1 MRVLV
6 IGAGVGGLTAA
17 ALLLKK
23 GCQVTVLEAGT
34 YPGGCAGTFFHKG
47 FRFDAGATLAG
58 GFDRSGPHT
67 RLAEMLGLEWPV
79 QPIRDAAWVTHL
91 PDESVH
97 QWVDPARWRE
107 EYLTKFPF
115 SARFWQKQEKLAR
128 IAWDI
133 STRDLPW
140 PPASLSEAF
149 RLPLALRPETLA
161 AAPYLFRKIRHLLPR
176 ESTPEFK
183 AFVDGNLLISA
194 QAVSEHADALY
205 GASVLDLPRRGVMH
219 VQGGMGAIA
228 ETLVRW
234 IKTNGGEVKYRQRV
248 TRLETV
254 NGSVRAALTAREMR
268 FEADIFLAN
277 LTPWAL
283 ETLLG
288 KAAPG
293 RLQRETR
300 TRPWMWGAFVLHAG
314 VRAEKIPQSITHHQ
328 VILDVNR
335 PLGEGN
341 SVFISLSPLDDPSRA
356 PDGMRAAIL
365 STHTRIADWQ
375 GLDETAY
382 EQRKA
387 DYTERLLTA
396 AERALP
402 GFRAAA
408 ELVLPGTPQVYEFY
422 TRRPFGMVGGFPQ
435 TSLFAVRGPRTGLR
449 NLWLVGDSIFPGQS
463 TAGVTLGALRV
474 ARLVVPGQLFESSYS
489 RFELSNI
496 ESPISNTEH

>member
-1 MRVLV
+1 MKTRSVLV

-17 ALLLKK
+17 ALLLKR
-23 GCQVTVLEAGT
+23 GWQVTVLEAGT

-47 FRFDAGATLAG
+47 YRFDAGATLAG
-58 GFDRSGPHT
+58 GFDPRGPHT
-67 RLAEMLGLEWPV
+67 RVAEILGLEWPV

-91 PDESVH
+91 PDKSVH
-97 QWVDPARWRE
+97 QWVEPARWRE
-107 EYLTKFPF
+107 EYLTKFPY
-115 SARFWQKQEKLAR
+115 SARFWRKQEQLAK

-133 STRDLPW
+133 STRDFPW
-140 PPASLSEAF
+140 PPATPREAL
-149 RLPLALRPETLA
+149 RLPLALRPQTLA

-176 ESTPEFK
+176 ETTPDFK

-205 GASVLDLPRRGVMH
+205 GSSVLDLPRRGVMH
-219 VQGGMGAIA
+219 VRGGMGAIA
-228 ETLVRW
+228 ETLARW
-234 IKTNGGEVKYRQRV
+234 IQANGGEVKYRQRV
-248 TRLETV
+248 TRLETA
-254 NGSVRAALTAREMR
+254 NGPVRAALTAKDMR
-268 FEADIFLAN
+268 FEADVVLAN

-283 ETLLG
+283 QTLLG
-288 KAAPG
+288 EAAPG
-293 RLQRETR
+293 SLQRETR
-300 TRPWMWGAFVLHAG
+300 ARPWMWGAFVVHAG
-314 VRAEKIPQSITHHQ
+314 VRAADIPQTITHHQ
-328 VILDVNR
+328 AIVDVNQ

-356 PDGMRAAIL
+356 PNGMRAAIL
-365 STHTRIADWQ
+365 STHTRIAGWQ
-375 GLDETAY
+375 GLNEAAY

-387 DYTERLLTA
+387 AYAEKVLAA

-408 ELVLPGTPQVYEFY
+408 ELVLPGTPHTYEFY

-435 TSLFAVRGPRTGLR
+435 TSLFAARGPQTGLR

-474 ARLVVPGQLFESSYS
+474 AKLVNGGW
-489 RFELSNI
+489 
-496 ESPISNTEH
+496 